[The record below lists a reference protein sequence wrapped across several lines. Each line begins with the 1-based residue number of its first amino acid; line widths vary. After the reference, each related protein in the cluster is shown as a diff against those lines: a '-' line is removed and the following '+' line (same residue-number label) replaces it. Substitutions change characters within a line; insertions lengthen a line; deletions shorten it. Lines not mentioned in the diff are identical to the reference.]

1 MRRCP
6 RDRWT
11 SNCRKRQNPNRR
23 RRKCGPLPNRPLPN
37 RSTGAI
43 AEMEMLVASAIGV
56 LTAVGVFLVLRRT
69 TFPVVIGL
77 GFLSYAVNLY
87 LLAMGRLAIDRPPI
101 IVPGAASYTD
111 PLPQA
116 LVLTAIVISFG
127 MTALIVVIA
136 LRGFLETG
144 SDRADL
150 GPMPVR
156 EPGPGADQQRERE
169 RPGKRLPEHVR

>member
-1 MRRCP
+1 M
-6 RDRWT
+6 
-11 SNCRKRQNPNRR
+11 
-23 RRKCGPLPNRPLPN
+23 
-37 RSTGAI
+37 
-43 AEMEMLVASAIGV
+43 
-56 LTAVGVFLVLRRT
+56 LTAVGIYLLLRLQ

-77 GFLSYAVNLY
+77 TFLSYAVNLF
-87 LLAMGRLAIDRPPI
+87 LFAMGRLMVDRPPI
-101 IVPGAASYTD
+101 YAPDAPGYTD

-150 GPMPVR
+150 GPMT
-156 EPGPGADQQRERE
+156 EPEPESDADGKRE
-169 RPGKRLPEHVR
+169 RPGRRPSERAR